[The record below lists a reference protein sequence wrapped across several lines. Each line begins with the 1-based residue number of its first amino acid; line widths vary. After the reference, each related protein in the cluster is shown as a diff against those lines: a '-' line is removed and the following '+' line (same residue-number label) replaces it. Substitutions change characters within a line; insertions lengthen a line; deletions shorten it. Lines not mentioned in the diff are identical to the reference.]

1 MIGTKTKTVAVYDPL
16 PWQIDPW
23 LDQHQIMLLTGSAG
37 GGKSRLAA
45 EKINAYCKRYPGAT
59 GLMLRKAREFCNKS
73 IVPFFNNVVVGD
85 DSTVTF
91 KKSDYCFEYDNGS
104 VLWWGGMKDDAQRE
118 AIRSIGQ
125 DGSLDIIW
133 LEEANAFSYN
143 DFQELLGRLRG
154 NAANWRQMI
163 LTTNP
168 DAPTHWIKKQL
179 MDGGRSKVYY
189 SGAIDNIHNPPEYL
203 ETLNSLDGVLGDR
216 LNKGLWVQAEG
227 VVYKNFSDEIHVLD
241 RFEIPANW
249 ARYRVIDFGYTNPF
263 VCQWWAADNDGR
275 LYLYREIYMTQR
287 LVEDHAQDI
296 KRFSKGEAIQFTVAD
311 HNAEDRATLDRH
323 GVYTSPAKKS
333 ITPGIQAVENRLKV
347 AGDGKPRMFVLR
359 DSVVKVD
366 QRLIDKRYPTSTL
379 EEFPAYV
386 WPEGKDG
393 KPFKEE
399 PVDLHNHGMDC
410 TRYITMEFAA
420 PSVLTVTENPIY

>member
-1 MIGTKTKTVAVYDPL
+1 MIGSKERVTAVYDPL

-45 EKINAYCKRYPGAT
+45 EKINAFCKRYSGTT

-85 DSTVTF
+85 DSTVQF

-154 NAANWRQMI
+154 KAANWRQMI

-168 DAPTHWIKKQL
+168 DTPTHWIKKQL
-179 MDGGRSKVYY
+179 MDGGRAKVYY
-189 SGAIDNIHNPPEYL
+189 SGAIDNQHNPPEYL
-203 ETLNSLDGVLGDR
+203 ETLASLDGLLGDR

-227 VVYKNFSDEIHVLD
+227 VVYKNFSDELHVLD
-241 RFEIPANW
+241 RFEIPADW
-249 ARYRVIDFGYTNPF
+249 TRYRVIDFGYSNPF
-263 VCQWWAADNDGR
+263 VCQWWAMDNDGR

-287 LVEDHAQDI
+287 LVEDHAADI
-296 KRFSKGEAIQFTVAD
+296 KRLSKGEKIAFTVAD
-311 HNAEDRATLDRH
+311 HDAEDRATLDRY
-323 GVYTSPAKKS
+323 GVYTSPAKKA

-359 DSVVKVD
+359 DSLVEID
-366 QRLIDKRYPTSTL
+366 QRLIDQRFPTCTL

-393 KPFKEE
+393 KPLKET

-410 TRYITMEFAA
+410 TRYITME
-420 PSVLTVTENPIY
+420 LENSGSFILFGG